1 MHGIVAVIPAL
12 LILIVYY
19 SIASC
24 NDDLSLLL
32 TLSNSSIQQIPP
44 LANGNAPGIII
55 GYYPY

>member
-1 MHGIVAVIPAL
+1 M
-12 LILIVYY
+12 
-19 SIASC
+19 ASC